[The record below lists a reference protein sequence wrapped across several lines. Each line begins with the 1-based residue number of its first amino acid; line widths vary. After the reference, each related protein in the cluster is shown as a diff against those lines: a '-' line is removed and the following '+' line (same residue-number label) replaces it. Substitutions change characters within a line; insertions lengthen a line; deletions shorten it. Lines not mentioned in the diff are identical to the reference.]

1 MEENEKRAE
10 RYRRGLETRLKAVEG
25 NVMDLE
31 KMLKLGVLSI
41 KEDQYELRNVVERD
55 EEGMKRDNEGDDEVT
70 EEESEEEETK
80 GDEENKGEKED
91 REDEKKKDKDKDEEK
106 KDEV

>member
-1 MEENEKRAE
+1 MKENEKRVE
-10 RYRRGLETRLKAVEG
+10 SYRRGLETRLKAVEG

-55 EEGMKRDNEGDDEVT
+55 EEGMKRDDEGDDVT

-80 GDEENKGEKED
+80 GDEENKGAKEGG
-91 REDEKKKDKDKDEEK
+91 EDEKKKDKDKDDEK
-106 KDEV
+106 KDED